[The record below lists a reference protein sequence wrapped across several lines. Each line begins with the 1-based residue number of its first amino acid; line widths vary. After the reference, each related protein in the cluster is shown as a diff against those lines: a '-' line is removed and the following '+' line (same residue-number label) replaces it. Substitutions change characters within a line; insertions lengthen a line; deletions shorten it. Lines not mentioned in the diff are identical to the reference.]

1 MHTNAFD
8 RISRRGLLQGSAAL
22 AGAVGLGVASASHA
36 GAEVPGGSPGFAH
49 GVASG
54 DPLPDA
60 VIIWTR
66 ITPTADATPGSG
78 VGAAV
83 TLNWQ
88 VATDEGFA
96 SVVASGSVAASAESD
111 HTAKVDVTGLD
122 SSTTYWYRFTAG
134 SAVSPVGRTRTAPSN
149 SADLDRLRFGVVSC
163 SNWEAG
169 YFGAYRHLAFRE
181 DLDAIIHL
189 GDYIYEYGQGEYGAR
204 NGSVRLHEPAH
215 EIISLADYRIRH
227 AQYKTDPD
235 LAALHLKLPFITTWD
250 DHESADNAYR
260 DGAENHTPGIE
271 GDWADRK
278 ANSAKAYF
286 EWMPVRPSGSGS
298 SVQLYRRF
306 RFGNLAEISMLDL
319 RTYRDEQPTMKQVD
333 DPSRTITGRAQMDWL
348 TSGIVT
354 SPTQWKIVGNPVM
367 ITPCVFPPLEPA
379 TTAALTELVGVPQ
392 AGVPYNTDQW
402 DGYTADRTRLF
413 DAITSNGV
421 DNTVFITGDIHT
433 SWACDLP
440 TNAANYPGGPTVGAE
455 FVVPSVT
462 SPNIDDMLKV
472 PPRTVTVAA
481 EEAFKAVNRHVRYV
495 ELDSHGYGVF
505 EIAREGTQMDWY
517 YVDDL
522 TNPQSN
528 AHYAVSYRLPT
539 GAGSRVSPTSAA
551 LDQASYRPGVDQ

>member
-1 MHTNAFD
+1 MHPNAFE
-8 RISRRGLLQGSAAL
+8 RITRRGLLQSSAVL
-22 AGAVGLGVASASHA
+22 AGAATLGVVGANRA
-36 GAEVPGGSPGFAH
+36 GAEVAASFAH

-54 DPLPDA
+54 DPLPDS

-66 ITPTADATPGSG
+66 VTPVAAATPGSG
-78 VGAAV
+78 VGPSV

-88 VATDEGFA
+88 VAIDEGFA
-96 SVVASGSVAASAESD
+96 SVVASGSVVASVDSD

-122 SSTTYWYRFTAG
+122 SSTAYWYRFTAG

-149 SADLDRLRFGVVSC
+149 SADLERLRFGVVSC

-169 YFGAYRHLAFRE
+169 YFGAYRHLGLRE

-189 GDYIYEYGQGEYGAR
+189 GDYIYEYGQGEYG
-204 NGSVRLHEPAH
+204 SVRLHEPAH
-215 EIISLADYRIRH
+215 EITTLADYRIRH

-235 LAALHLKLPFITTWD
+235 LASLHLKLPFITTWD
-250 DHESADNAYR
+250 DHESANDAYAG
-260 DGAENHTPGIE
+260 GAENHTPGVE

-298 SVQLYRRF
+298 ATQLYRRF
-306 RFGNLAEISMLDL
+306 RFGNLAELSMLDL
-319 RTYRDEQPTMKQVD
+319 RTYRDEQPTMRQVD
-333 DPSRTITGRAQMDWL
+333 DPARSITGRAQMDWL
-348 TSGIVT
+348 TNGIIS

-379 TTAALTELVGVPQ
+379 TTAALTELVGIPQ
-392 AGVPYNTDQW
+392 GGYPYNTDQW
-402 DGYTADRTRLF
+402 DGYTADRNRLF
-413 DAITSNGV
+413 DAITSNNV

-462 SPNIDDMLKV
+462 SANIDEMLKV
-472 PPRTVTVAA
+472 PPRTASVAA
-481 EEAFKAVNRHVRYV
+481 EEAFTLVNRHVRYV

-505 EIAREGTQMDWY
+505 EISRGSTQMDWY
-517 YVDDL
+517 YVDSL
-522 TNPQSN
+522 TDPQSN
-528 AHYAVSYRLPT
+528 AHYAASYGLPAGV
-539 GAGSRVSPTSAA
+539 GARVSRSSIP
-551 LDQASYRPGVDQ
+551 LDPASYRPGVSQ

>member
-1 MHTNAFD
+1 MRGSRASLRPEVLLLR
-8 RISRRGLLQGSAAL
+8 RI
-22 AGAVGLGVASASHA
+22 
-36 GAEVPGGSPGFAH
+36 
-49 GVASG
+49 
-54 DPLPDA
+54 
-60 VIIWTR
+60 
-66 ITPTADATPGSG
+66 
-78 VGAAV
+78 
-83 TLNWQ
+83 
-88 VATDEGFA
+88 
-96 SVVASGSVAASAESD
+96 SD

-260 DGAENHTPGIE
+260 DGAENHTPGVE

-348 TSGIVT
+348 TNGIVT
-354 SPTQWKIVGNPVM
+354 SPTQWKVVGNPVM

-392 AGVPYNTDQW
+392 AGVPYNTIS
-402 DGYTADRTRLF
+402 GTGTPPTAPGFSTR
-413 DAITSNGV
+413 S
-421 DNTVFITGDIHT
+421 
-433 SWACDLP
+433 
-440 TNAANYPGGPTVGAE
+440 
-455 FVVPSVT
+455 
-462 SPNIDDMLKV
+462 
-472 PPRTVTVAA
+472 PRTVWTTP
-481 EEAFKAVNRHVRYV
+481 
-495 ELDSHGYGVF
+495 S
-505 EIAREGTQMDWY
+505 
-517 YVDDL
+517 
-522 TNPQSN
+522 S
-528 AHYAVSYRLPT
+528 
-539 GAGSRVSPTSAA
+539 SPVTSTRRGPAT
-551 LDQASYRPGVDQ
+551 YRPTPPTIRVGRPSAPSSSSRR